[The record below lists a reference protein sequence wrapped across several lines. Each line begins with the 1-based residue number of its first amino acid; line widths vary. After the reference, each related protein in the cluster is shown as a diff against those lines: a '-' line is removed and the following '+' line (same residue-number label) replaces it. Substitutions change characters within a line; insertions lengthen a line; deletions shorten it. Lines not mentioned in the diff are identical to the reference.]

1 MALQKQQLPYLT
13 LMSSPTSQCI
23 TNKSVYLTLMTW

>member
-23 TNKSVYLTLMTW
+23 WP